1 MKVDAHSH
9 IIPKTFLDRAL
20 AMPGATKRK
29 VGDQLQIL
37 DRDGNRI
44 EFCDERWLAPDHLVR
59 DLDAK
64 GIDMRLISFSAPSLN
79 PFPVAEHATLARQV
93 NDELMA
99 AAKARPDRVRAVVT
113 LPWADPE
120 AAVKELDRLHNAPEV
135 CAVAVGSN
143 ASGESL
149 ADKKFDP
156 VWARINTLKMP
167 VIEHPMFP
175 NFRDQLPDYGLSLL
189 LGFYFDT
196 QIMVTRMILNGV
208 FARYPDFPFIV
219 AHTGAGMLNI
229 IPRLNRLHN
238 TSEQVRANLKGKT
251 FADYAK
257 NLYYDT
263 CVFYG
268 STIAEACKFAGPE
281 KVMFGTDY
289 PFVDQTLNHVDAP
302 EVPEAAK
309 VGIKGDNAARVFKL
323 KQ

>member
-1 MKVDAHSH
+1 VKVDAHSH
-9 IIPKTFLDRAL
+9 IIPHTFLDAAA
-20 AMPGATKRK
+20 AMPGASKRK
-29 VGDQLQIL
+29 VGSQLQIV
-37 DRDGNRI
+37 DRNGNRV
-44 EFCDERWLAPDHLVR
+44 EYCEEGWLAPDHLIR

-79 PFPVAEHATLARQV
+79 PFPVSEHARLAREV

-99 AAKARPDRVRAVVT
+99 RAKARPDRVRAVIT

-120 AAVKELDRLHNAPEV
+120 AAVKELDRLRGAAEV

-143 ASGESL
+143 VCGESL
-149 ADKKFDP
+149 AEPKFDP
-156 VWARINTLKMP
+156 VWARINELKMP

-175 NFRDQLPDYGLSLL
+175 TFREALPDYHLSLL

-196 QIMVTRMILNGV
+196 QIMVTRMILNGI

-219 AHTGAGMLNI
+219 AHTGAGLLGI
-229 IPRLNRLHN
+229 IPRLNRMHLTN
-238 TSEQVRANLKGKT
+238 EQVKANLKGKT

-263 CVFYG
+263 CTFYG
-268 STIAEACKFAGPE
+268 PTIAEACRFAGPD

-289 PFVDQTLNHVDAP
+289 PFVDQTLKHVDAP
-302 EVPEAAK
+302 EVADSLKP
-309 VGIKGDNAARVFKL
+309 GINGDNAARVFGL
-323 KQ
+323 K